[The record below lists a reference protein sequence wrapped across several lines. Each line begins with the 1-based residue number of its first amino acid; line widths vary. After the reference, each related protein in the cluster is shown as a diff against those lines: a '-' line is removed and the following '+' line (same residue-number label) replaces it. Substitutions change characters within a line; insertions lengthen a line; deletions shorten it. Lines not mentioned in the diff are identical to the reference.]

1 MLSPFYIREMKPGEG
16 GGKMGKEKGRA
27 SRGGGGRARKRKGR
41 EARKCKCKRGGKEI
55 RKVWICGVYGGK
67 LGIRYIRD
75 LREVRRRAGET
86 RRVQIQRERE
96 RGKIT
101 KIEERER
108 IYTRPLQRMG
118 GMDEDGQGSRSRL
131 FNFFMEVK
139 PPLCAVLVKRNT
151 FWHKEHFEKE
161 LEILFACCESTVLS

>member
-1 MLSPFYIREMKPGEG
+1 MWSVWRQTRNSVYKRFAGGSPQ
-16 GGKMGKEKGRA
+16 
-27 SRGGGGRARKRKGR
+27 GGRNKT
-41 EARKCKCKRGGKEI
+41 C
-55 RKVWICGVYGGK
+55 
-67 LGIRYIRD
+67 
-75 LREVRRRAGET
+75 T
-86 RRVQIQRERE
+86 NPTRERE